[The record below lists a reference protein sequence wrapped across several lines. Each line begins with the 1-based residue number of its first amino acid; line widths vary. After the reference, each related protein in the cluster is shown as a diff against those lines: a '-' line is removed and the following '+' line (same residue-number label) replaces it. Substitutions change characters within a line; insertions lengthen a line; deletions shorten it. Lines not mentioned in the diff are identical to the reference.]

1 MFKHNIYG
9 DQVEVLDGMP
19 DSFDPLTPEFFMNPS
34 PLTPEPTKATTTEAE
49 QSKEIEKAKEPEKGA
64 PIENFA

>member
-19 DSFDPLTPEFFMNPS
+19 DSFDPLTLEFFMNPS
-34 PLTPEPTKATTTEAE
+34 PLTQEPTKATTTEAE

-64 PIENFA
+64 PIEDFA